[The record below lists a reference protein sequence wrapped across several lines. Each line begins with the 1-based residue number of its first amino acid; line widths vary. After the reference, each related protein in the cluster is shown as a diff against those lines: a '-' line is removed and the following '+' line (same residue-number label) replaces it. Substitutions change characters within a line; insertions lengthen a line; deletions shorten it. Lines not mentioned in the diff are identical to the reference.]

1 MPIAFWEESEKSL
14 FFDQTDLRGKLNTA
28 VYSKLELVGSSF
40 CQSSMAWVSH
50 GSLCEIKDY
59 SALGSRVL
67 SWKAHLK

>member
-40 CQSSMAWVSH
+40 CQSSMA
-50 GSLCEIKDY
+50 
-59 SALGSRVL
+59 
-67 SWKAHLK
+67 